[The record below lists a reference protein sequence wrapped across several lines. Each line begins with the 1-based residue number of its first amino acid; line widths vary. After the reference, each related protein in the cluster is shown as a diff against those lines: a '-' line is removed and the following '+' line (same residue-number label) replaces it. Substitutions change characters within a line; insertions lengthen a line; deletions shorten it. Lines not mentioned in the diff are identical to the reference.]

1 MGSRDTEIEKTG
13 NLIRRQVAISE
24 RRKSLFKKAKELSI
38 LCDAEVGV
46 IVFSSTGKLYEF
58 SRPSME
64 HILSRYGAEQQQPNA
79 QPPPQ
84 AVELDTPILQEE
96 MAKLHSA
103 YVRMTGKEL
112 DGLQMKE
119 LQDLENQLSEAILA
133 VKTKKE
139 QVLVEQLEKSKLQEQ
154 MAMAEIEDLRKQLE
168 EIKNKT
174 KSDLGSSSS
183 DHGTRYRSLRM
194 RASNR
199 GKVK

>member
-1 MGSRDTEIEKTG
+1 MPADLFI
-13 NLIRRQVAISE
+13 
-24 RRKSLFKKAKELSI
+24 KSLETIPFNNPFANP
-38 LCDAEVGV
+38 EVGV

-64 HILSRYGAEQQQPNA
+64 HILSRYGAEKQQPGA
-79 QPPPQ
+79 QPPQ
-84 AVELDTPILQEE
+84 QDVELDTPILQEE
-96 MAKLHSA
+96 MAKLRSA
-103 YVRMTGKEL
+103 YVMTGKEL
-112 DGLQMKE
+112 DGLQIKE

-174 KSDLGSSSS
+174 KSELGSSSS
-183 DHGTRYRSLRM
+183 DHGSRYRSLRM
-194 RASNR
+194 RASNS
-199 GKVK
+199 